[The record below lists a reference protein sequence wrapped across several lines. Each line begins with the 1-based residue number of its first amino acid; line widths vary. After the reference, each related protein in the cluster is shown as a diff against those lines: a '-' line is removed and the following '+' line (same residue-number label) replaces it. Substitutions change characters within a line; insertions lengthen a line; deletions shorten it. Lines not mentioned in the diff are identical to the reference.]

1 VDRRLVALEKA
12 EDLAAFHHDRDV
24 AVEQFLGGPCAW
36 RLLAAPRD
44 KRVKSA
50 EVVLGEA
57 ADDVFLGL
65 EVVIQRGLRDAEP
78 LGDLA

>member
-1 VDRRLVALEKA
+1 VNGRLVALEKA

-24 AVEQFLGGPCAW
+24 AVEQLLGGPRAW

-44 KRVKSA
+44 ERVKSA

-65 EVVIQRGLRDAEP
+65 EVVVERGLRDAEP